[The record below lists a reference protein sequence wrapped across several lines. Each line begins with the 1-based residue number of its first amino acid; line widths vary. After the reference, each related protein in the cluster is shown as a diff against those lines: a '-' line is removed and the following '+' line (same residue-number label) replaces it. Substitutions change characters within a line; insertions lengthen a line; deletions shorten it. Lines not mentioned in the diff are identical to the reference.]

1 MNPLTKSHT
10 IERSTS
16 YWSLGAY
23 CTGFSEKGFCLFCS
37 DWVKVCSAFLLFKRP
52 QSLSVLPI
60 WAVVYGRPDFYVEQK
75 PDLPG
80 SDLRRSLCCGSNKT
94 RWSCTDIQVFSSEY
108 TSAFR
113 ALLTAPKAKW
123 SRSSYSEK
131 QSVPWRARGK
141 HKWALVSVE
150 AGKHN
155 RLQEWEYCGKL
166 AGATLSS
173 YDFCFPFISYLVIE
187 ISSQCLFREQFF
199 P

>member
-80 SDLRRSLCCGSNKT
+80 SDLRCSLCCGSNKT

-123 SRSSYSEK
+123 SSSLYSEK
-131 QSVPWRARGK
+131 QSGESTNELWFLWRLGNTTGYRSESTVESWQEPPS
-141 HKWALVSVE
+141 HLMISV
-150 AGKHN
+150 
-155 RLQEWEYCGKL
+155 
-166 AGATLSS
+166 
-173 YDFCFPFISYLVIE
+173 FPSFHT
-187 ISSQCLFREQFF
+187 
-199 P
+199 